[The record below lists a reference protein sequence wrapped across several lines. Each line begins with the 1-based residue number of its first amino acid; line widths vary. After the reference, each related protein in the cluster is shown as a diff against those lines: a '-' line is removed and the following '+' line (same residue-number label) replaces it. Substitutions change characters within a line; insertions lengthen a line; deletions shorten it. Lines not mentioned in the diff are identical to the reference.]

1 MTDIHPRHPAGTT
14 ATGTP
19 RTPGD
24 IAPDTTDAPVGQVDL
39 AIEGMTCAACVARVE
54 KRLGRLDGVTAVVN
68 LATESARIT
77 LHQERPADEL
87 VATVVKAGYGARVL
101 AVRDLTAPAPTAE
114 GADPGTLDTGS
125 VPDVHDTSAP
135 TRRRLADLRRRLLVA
150 ATRGLPVMVLSMVPA
165 WQFTGWQWI
174 VAALTIPIAT
184 WCAWPFHRS
193 AATAARHGA
202 FTMDTLVS
210 LGVIASTGWSLW
222 ALFFGGAGQLGMRM
236 DMSLLPALDGGL
248 IGDAPTTGHGHTEDI
263 PHLYFETAAMIVTFL
278 LAGRYA
284 EARSRHRA
292 GDALRSLLALGAKE
306 ATRVDTDPGGTR
318 HHRQIPTASLRLN
331 DLFLVRPGE
340 TVATDGIVVEGHSA
354 VDCSM
359 LTGEP
364 VPVDITPGDEVAGGT
379 VNSTGA
385 LVVRATRVGEHTTLA
400 RIARMVAEAQAGK
413 APVQRLADRVS
424 SVFVPVVLAISAA
437 TFLTWVMTGRPLQ
450 AAFTAAVAVLV
461 VACPCAL
468 GLATPTALL
477 VGSGRAAQLGIVI
490 KGPEIL
496 ESTRRID
503 TVLLDK
509 TGTLTTGQM
518 TLASVHPL
526 DGQDEAEALAVAA
539 AAESASEHPIAA
551 AVVAAARDRGLSL
564 PGATSVHASTGL
576 GVTAEVVVDGRPSRV
591 LVGRPAWLA
600 DQGTEISGVTELVA
614 ALPGGVTAV
623 AVGWDGRAKAVLAV
637 SDTVKDEAVDAIAQ
651 LRALGVE
658 PYLLTGDRVE
668 AALQIAAE
676 VGIDAD
682 RVAAGVLPEGKTDE
696 VRRLQ
701 GQGRVV
707 AMVGDGV
714 NDAAALTQAD
724 LGLAIG
730 TGTDVAIEAGDVVL
744 VSGDPRAAATAV
756 RVSRATLRIVKQN
769 LGWAFGYNVIALPLA
784 AAGLLNP
791 GIAAAF
797 MASSS
802 VIVVGNSLRLRRA
815 H

>member
-1 MTDIHPRHPAGTT
+1 MTDLHPRHPAAAATT
-14 ATGTP
+14 ST
-19 RTPGD
+19 
-24 IAPDTTDAPVGQVDL
+24 APDAPENPAGPVGQVDL

-77 LHQERPADEL
+77 LHHQRPADEL

-101 AVRDLTAPAPTAE
+101 AVRDLTAPPPAPGEPA
-114 GADPGTLDTGS
+114 DTGS
-125 VPDVHDTSAP
+125 APDVHDTSAP
-135 TRRRLADLRRRLLVA
+135 TRQRLADLRRRLLVA

-193 AATAARHGA
+193 AFAAARHGA

-210 LGVIASTGWSLW
+210 LGVIASTTWSLW
-222 ALFFGGAGQLGMRM
+222 ALFLGGAGQLGMRM

-248 IGDAPTTGHGHTEDI
+248 IGGTPTTGHGNGHDQDI

-306 ATRVDTDPGGTR
+306 ATRVDTDPDGTR
-318 HHRQIPTASLRLN
+318 HHRQIPATALRLD
-331 DLFLVRPGE
+331 DLILVRPGE
-340 TVATDGIVVEGHSA
+340 TVATDGTVVEGHSA

-364 VPVDITPGDEVAGGT
+364 VPVDVAPGDEVAGGT

-424 SVFVPVVLAISAA
+424 AVFVPVVLAISAA

-509 TGTLTTGQM
+509 TGTLTTGRM
-518 TLASVHPL
+518 SLASVHPL
-526 DGQDEAEALAVAA
+526 DGQDGDAALAVAA
-539 AAESASEHPIAA
+539 AAEQASEHPIAA
-551 AVVAAARDRGLSL
+551 AVVDAARERGLALPEAAAVR
-564 PGATSVHASTGL
+564 ASTGL
-576 GVTAEVVVDGRPSRV
+576 GVSAEVTVDGQARQV

-600 DQGTEISGVTELVA
+600 DRGMAVDGVEEVVA
-614 ALPGGVTAV
+614 ALPGGATAV
-623 AVGWDGRAKAVLAV
+623 AVGWDGRARAVLAV
-637 SDTVKDEAVDAIAQ
+637 SDTVKDEAADAVAQ

-658 PYLLTGDRVE
+658 PYLLTGDRAE
-668 AALQIAAE
+668 AAVQIAAE
-676 VGIDAD
+676 VGIAPD
-682 RVAAGVLPEGKTDE
+682 RVVAGVLPEGKTDE

-730 TGTDVAIEAGDVVL
+730 TGTDVAIEAGDLVL
-744 VSGDPRAAATAV
+744 VSGDPRAAAAAV
-756 RVSRATLRIVKQN
+756 RVSRATLRVVKQN